1 MIIRR
6 PAVVVHRPPVMVH
19 RPDIIYHQ
27 PPVVFNTPP
36 PAVHQPFVE
45 SHDQYVT
52 HPVYEHVGSN
62 LNHVGGETYST
73 GHHFGGDYQGF
84 GGFGTAGGFAAG
96 GYGAGVG
103 YGAGAD
109 GFGAGAAGF
118 AGDRSVF
125 GMGEGDVVGTV
136 PGNDAT
142 GDHIVSGGE
151 ESTRPAVTSFNG
163 VDDGYLATGAVGNGA
178 EGEALDGAAVKKST
192 KGRPKRSL
200 LHKLNKKETVEEMTP
215 EEDAETKKIKPKS
228 SKKNDIVVKRPPVIY
243 HPPPEIYHRP
253 PIIVHR
259 PPLVIRRPPIIYH
272 QPPVIVHR
280 PAVVYH
286 QPPLVFHQPPP
297 AVSQP
302 ILKSHDTFMM
312 HPAAHLSHMGSMVT
326 NAGTYV
332 GVPEHRF
339 MYQGGMGFF
348 HDGEHGEAGV
358 GGAHAGYGGGFAGHA
373 GFAGVHG
380 GFNGIHGGFNGVH
393 GGYVGQ
399 GMMDAPA
406 HGPVLGSGRD
416 TLEGGVETAADNA
429 ADQQLPL
436 QEGEQQA
443 PLMEAAPGQAA
454 PEQGAADFGGQDIPS
469 QEQGME
475 READKSSHENKISKR
490 KFISRIKKLR
500 NEVRSKRQEPLEPY
514 AYRHSDVPSYDYSPY
529 PHERRHHKTTVNVD
543 VVGKRSID
551 ENNNRDDDHFLF

>member
-1 MIIRR
+1 
-6 PAVVVHRPPVMVH
+6 MVH

-84 GGFGTAGGFAAG
+84 GGFGAAGGFTAE

-103 YGAGAD
+103 YGAGA
-109 GFGAGAAGF
+109 GYGNNY
-118 AGDRSVF
+118 AGDRSIF

-136 PGNDAT
+136 PGDDAT

-151 ESTRPAVTSFNG
+151 ESTRPALTTFNG
-163 VDDGYLATGAVGNGA
+163 VGGDLATGVVGNGV
-178 EGEALDGAAVKKST
+178 EGGALDGAAVKKST

-200 LHKLNKKETVEEMTP
+200 LHKLNKKETIEEMTP
-215 EEDAETKKIKPKS
+215 EEDAESKKIKPKS

-348 HDGEHGEAGV
+348 HDGEAGAGGVHPGFSAVHG
-358 GGAHAGYGGGFAGHA
+358 GYGGVNGGFAGVN
-373 GFAGVHG
+373 GGYAGVNG
-380 GFNGIHGGFNGVH
+380 GYPAIHGGLAGVH
-393 GGYVGQ
+393 GGYVRH
-399 GMMDAPA
+399 GMMDTPSAQ
-406 HGPVLGSGRD
+406 GPVLGNSRD
-416 TLEGGVETAADNA
+416 TLEGGMEGAADTAAA
-429 ADQQLPL
+429 EQQLPL
-436 QEGEQQA
+436 QEGDQQA
-443 PLMEAAPGQAA
+443 PLMGAAPAQGAPDQAA
-454 PEQGAADFGGQDIPS
+454 AADFGGQDIPA

-475 READKSSHENKISKR
+475 READKSSKENKISKR

-500 NEVRSKRQEPLEPY
+500 SEVRSKRQEPLEPY
-514 AYRHSDVPSYDYSPY
+514 AYRHSDVPSFDYSPY
-529 PHERRHHKTTVNVD
+529 PHERRHHRTTVNVD

-551 ENNNRDDDHFLF
+551 DNNNRDDADHFLY